1 MFEQF
6 GTRLTIPFLTLF
18 LVSII
23 ASYSGFTPEGIN
35 NFAKISAL
43 SQISIEDFRVP

>member
-1 MFEQF
+1 MCEQF

-23 ASYSGFTPEGIN
+23 ASYSSCTAEGIN
-35 NFAKISAL
+35 EFTKISAIPKSSL
-43 SQISIEDFRVP
+43 EDFRVT